1 MPGKVIELARI
12 IVVYESKYGNTR
24 RAAEA
29 IGEGA
34 RETPG
39 VEAVV
44 KELKEV
50 GPNQLVEYD
59 AIMVGSPNHIGSAT
73 RGIKKFIDR
82 LGKLDLEGKAAAAF
96 DLYLQEGKAVR
107 KMEKQLGEKAPGLK
121 LVAPGLSVRVE
132 GMKGPI
138 ADGELPR
145 CREFGAR
152 VATGLKGKTGTR

>member
-1 MPGKVIELARI
+1 LAKV

-29 IGEGA
+29 IAEGA
-34 RETPG
+34 GETPG

-50 GPNQLVEYD
+50 DPKQLVEYD
-59 AIMVGSPNHIGSAT
+59 AILVGSPNHIGSAT
-73 RGIKKFIDR
+73 RGINKFIDQ
-82 LGKLDLEGKAAAAF
+82 LGKLNLEGKVATAF
-96 DLYLQEGKAVR
+96 DLYLLEGKAVR
-107 KMEKQLGEKAPGLK
+107 KMEKQLGEKTPGLK

-138 ADGELPR
+138 AEGELSR

-152 VATGLKGKTGTR
+152 VATGLKGKAGTR

>member
-1 MPGKVIELARI
+1 MAKL

-34 RETPG
+34 GETPG

-50 GPNQLVEYD
+50 DPNRLAEYD
-59 AIMVGSPNHIGSAT
+59 AIVVGSPNHIGRAT
-73 RGIKKFIDR
+73 GGIKRLIDR
-82 LGKLDLEGKAAAAF
+82 LGKLNLEGKVAAAF
-96 DLYLQEGKAVR
+96 DLYLLEGKAVR

-121 LVAPGLSVRVE
+121 LLTPGLSVRVE

-138 ADGELPR
+138 AEGELSR

-152 VATGLKGKTGTR
+152 VATGK

>member
-1 MPGKVIELARI
+1 MAKL

-34 RETPG
+34 GETPG

-50 GPNQLVEYD
+50 DPNRLAEYD
-59 AIMVGSPNHIGSAT
+59 AIVVGSPNHIGRAT
-73 RGIKKFIDR
+73 GGIKRFIDR
-82 LGKLDLEGKAAAAF
+82 LGKLNLEGKVAAAF
-96 DLYLQEGKAVR
+96 DLYLLEGKAVR

-121 LVAPGLSVRVE
+121 LLTPGLSVRVE

-138 ADGELPR
+138 AEGELSR

-152 VATGLKGKTGTR
+152 VATGK

>member
-1 MPGKVIELARI
+1 MARI

-29 IGEGA
+29 IAEGA
-34 RETPG
+34 AETPG

-50 GPNQLVEYD
+50 DPDRLAEYD
-59 AIMVGSPNHIGSAT
+59 AIVVGSPNHIGSPT
-73 RGIKKFIDR
+73 RRIKKFIDR
-82 LGKLDLEGKAAAAF
+82 LGKLKLEGKMGAAF
-96 DLYLQEGKAVR
+96 DLYLQQGKAVG
-107 KMEKQLGEKAPGLK
+107 KMEQQLGEKAPGLK

-138 ADGELPR
+138 AEGELSR

-152 VATGLKGKTGTR
+152 VAAAL

>member
-1 MPGKVIELARI
+1 LAKL

-34 RETPG
+34 GETPG

-50 GPNQLVEYD
+50 DPNRLAEYD
-59 AIMVGSPNHIGSAT
+59 AIVVGSPNHIGRAT
-73 RGIKKFIDR
+73 GGIKRLIDR
-82 LGKLDLEGKAAAAF
+82 LGKLNLEGKVAAAF
-96 DLYLQEGKAVR
+96 DLYLLEGKAVR

-121 LVAPGLSVRVE
+121 LLTPGLSVRVE

-138 ADGELPR
+138 AEGELSR

-152 VATGLKGKTGTR
+152 VATGK